1 MPRAT
6 WRGFLRLSL
15 VTCPV
20 YLSPATTGTKPIR
33 LHQVWQPAP
42 VEVNEDALPDRSAG
56 QQGSASSAPQLAADH
71 TNPEAAQSR
80 AATRIALRPHDPGTG
95 EEIDKREI
103 VKGYEYG
110 RGQFVTLTPEELKAL
125 DVESS
130 KVIDLEKFAPRG
142 DLDPVYFDS
151 SYYLY
156 PDGPIAVEALRVI
169 GAAMAEGGV
178 VGLGRLTLSRRER
191 MVAVEPRGTGMALF
205 TLRAAEEVRAAQSG
219 VAEGELDA
227 EMVAI
232 AKTII
237 AQRTGSLDPT
247 TYRDRY
253 QEALRELLEA
263 KMKGLTV
270 KPREIA
276 APPPVID
283 LMAALKRSLAREAS
297 GSKHTTP
304 KKANKMAPDR
314 RQSALL
320 LPLPGGRK
328 RNAQAAADPTTPA
341 ARRRKQ
347 ATV

>member
-1 MPRAT
+1 MNSRAPSRYFSCKIEARLFRRCPQRVKSRIMPDSLCSSTGSALRRLHNHQLRTAIVSAN
-6 WRGFLRLSL
+6 WRGSEGDGFE
-15 VTCPV
+15 
-20 YLSPATTGTKPIR
+20 
-33 LHQVWQPAP
+33 VWQPAP

-169 GAAMAEGGV
+169 GAAMAEAGV

-191 MVAVEPRGTGMALF
+191 MVVVEPRGTGMALF
-205 TLRAAEEVRAAQSG
+205 TLRAAEEVRAAQFG
-219 VAEGELDA
+219 VAEGEQDGARSAPAGSLA
-227 EMVAI
+227 AR
-232 AKTII
+232 
-237 AQRTGSLDPT
+237 RTGSLDPT

-263 KMKGLTV
+263 KMKG
-270 KPREIA
+270 R
-276 APPPVID
+276 
-283 LMAALKRSLAREAS
+283 
-297 GSKHTTP
+297 
-304 KKANKMAPDR
+304 
-314 RQSALL
+314 
-320 LPLPGGRK
+320 
-328 RNAQAAADPTTPA
+328 
-341 ARRRKQ
+341 
-347 ATV
+347 

>member
-33 LHQVWQPAP
+33 LRQVWQPAP

-103 VKGYEYG
+103 AKGYEC
-110 RGQFVTLTPEELKAL
+110 GQFVTLTPEELKAL

-156 PDGPIAVEALRVI
+156 PDGPIDGRSAARDRRGNGQRQSRRI
-169 GAAMAEGGV
+169 GA
-178 VGLGRLTLSRRER
+178 TY
-191 MVAVEPRGTGMALF
+191 
-205 TLRAAEEVRAAQSG
+205 
-219 VAEGELDA
+219 
-227 EMVAI
+227 
-232 AKTII
+232 AK
-237 AQRTGSLDPT
+237 P
-247 TYRDRY
+247 
-253 QEALRELLEA
+253 
-263 KMKGLTV
+263 
-270 KPREIA
+270 
-276 APPPVID
+276 
-283 LMAALKRSLAREAS
+283 ARVD
-297 GSKHTTP
+297 G
-304 KKANKMAPDR
+304 
-314 RQSALL
+314 
-320 LPLPGGRK
+320 
-328 RNAQAAADPTTPA
+328 
-341 ARRRKQ
+341 RRR
-347 ATV
+347 

>member
-20 YLSPATTGTKPIR
+20 YLSPATTGTKSIR

-56 QQGSASSAPQLAADH
+56 QQGSASSAPQLATDH

-110 RGQFVTLTPEELKAL
+110 RGQFVTLTSEELKAL
-125 DVESS
+125 DVESP
-130 KVIDLEKFAPRG
+130 KVIDLEKFAPRD

-191 MVAVEPRGTGMALF
+191 MVVVEPRGTGMALF
-205 TLRAAEEVRAAQSG
+205 TLRGAEEVRAAQFG
-219 VAEGELDA
+219 VAEGDHRA
-227 EMVAI
+227 A
-232 AKTII
+232 
-237 AQRTGSLDPT
+237 
-247 TYRDRY
+247 DR
-253 QEALRELLEA
+253 
-263 KMKGLTV
+263 KS
-270 KPREIA
+270 
-276 APPPVID
+276 
-283 LMAALKRSLAREAS
+283 RSNDVSRS
-297 GSKHTTP
+297 
-304 KKANKMAPDR
+304 
-314 RQSALL
+314 
-320 LPLPGGRK
+320 LPGGL
-328 RNAQAAADPTTPA
+328 
-341 ARRRKQ
+341 ARTARSQDEGAHR
-347 ATV
+347 

>member
-1 MPRAT
+1 MPRAS

-33 LHQVWQPAP
+33 LRQVWQPAP

-56 QQGSASSAPQLAADH
+56 QQGSASSAPQLATDH

-110 RGQFVTLTPEELKAL
+110 RGQFVTLTPEELKAF
-125 DVESS
+125 DVESP
-130 KVIDLEKFAPRG
+130 KVIDLEKFAPRD

-156 PDGPIAVEALRVI
+156 PDDPIAVEALRVI

-191 MVAVEPRGTGMALF
+191 MVVVEPRGTGMALF
-205 TLRAAEEVRAAQSG
+205 TLRAAEEVRAAQFG
-219 VAEGELDA
+219 VAEGELEA
-227 EMVAI
+227 E
-232 AKTII
+232 
-237 AQRTGSLDPT
+237 
-247 TYRDRY
+247 
-253 QEALRELLEA
+253 
-263 KMKGLTV
+263 MKGLTV

-283 LMAALKRSLAREAS
+283 LMAVLNRSLAQEAS

-304 KKANKMAPDR
+304 KKANNGARSAPAGSLAARPRGSETERTGR
-314 RQSALL
+314 RRAHHSR
-320 LPLPGGRK
+320 RK
-328 RNAQAAADPTTPA
+328 AAQASDCLIRTPFCGIRLDA
-341 ARRRKQ
+341 LCA
-347 ATV
+347 

>member
-1 MPRAT
+1 MPRAS

-33 LHQVWQPAP
+33 LRQVWQPAP

-71 TNPEAAQSR
+71 TNPEVAQSR

-191 MVAVEPRGTGMALF
+191 MVVVEPRGTGMALF
-205 TLRAAEEVRAAQSG
+205 TR
-219 VAEGELDA
+219 
-227 EMVAI
+227 
-232 AKTII
+232 
-237 AQRTGSLDPT
+237 
-247 TYRDRY
+247 
-253 QEALRELLEA
+253 RERHR
-263 KMKGLTV
+263 G
-270 KPREIA
+270 
-276 APPPVID
+276 
-283 LMAALKRSLAREAS
+283 
-297 GSKHTTP
+297 
-304 KKANKMAPDR
+304 R
-314 RQSALL
+314 R
-320 LPLPGGRK
+320 
-328 RNAQAAADPTTPA
+328 
-341 ARRRKQ
+341 
-347 ATV
+347 

>member
-1 MPRAT
+1 MPRAS

-33 LHQVWQPAP
+33 LHQVWQP

-71 TNPEAAQSR
+71 PNPEAAQSR

-156 PDGPIAVEALRVI
+156 PDGPIAVEAL
-169 GAAMAEGGV
+169 G
-178 VGLGRLTLSRRER
+178 
-191 MVAVEPRGTGMALF
+191 
-205 TLRAAEEVRAAQSG
+205 
-219 VAEGELDA
+219 
-227 EMVAI
+227 
-232 AKTII
+232 
-237 AQRTGSLDPT
+237 
-247 TYRDRY
+247 
-253 QEALRELLEA
+253 
-263 KMKGLTV
+263 
-270 KPREIA
+270 
-276 APPPVID
+276 
-283 LMAALKRSLAREAS
+283 
-297 GSKHTTP
+297 
-304 KKANKMAPDR
+304 
-314 RQSALL
+314 
-320 LPLPGGRK
+320 
-328 RNAQAAADPTTPA
+328 
-341 ARRRKQ
+341 
-347 ATV
+347 

>member
-1 MPRAT
+1 MIKRFAMPRAT
-6 WRGFLRLSL
+6 WRGLLRLSL

-33 LHQVWQPAP
+33 LYQVWQPAP

-142 DLDPVYFDS
+142 DLDPVYFQS

-169 GAAMAEGGV
+169 GAAM
-178 VGLGRLTLSRRER
+178 
-191 MVAVEPRGTGMALF
+191 
-205 TLRAAEEVRAAQSG
+205 
-219 VAEGELDA
+219 AEGELDA

-297 GSKHTTP
+297 GAKHTTP
-304 KKANKMAPDR
+304 KKANKMSRLSCCP
-314 RQSALL
+314 ST
-320 LPLPGGRK
+320 G
-328 RNAQAAADPTTPA
+328 
-341 ARRRKQ
+341 
-347 ATV
+347 V

>member
-33 LHQVWQPAP
+33 LRQVWQPAP
-42 VEVNEDALPDRSAG
+42 VEVNEDASPDRSTG

-103 VKGYEYG
+103 AKGYEC
-110 RGQFVTLTPEELKAL
+110 GQFVTLTPEELKAL

-191 MVAVEPRGTGMALF
+191 MVVVEPRGTGMALF
-205 TLRAAEEVRAAQSG
+205 TR
-219 VAEGELDA
+219 
-227 EMVAI
+227 
-232 AKTII
+232 
-237 AQRTGSLDPT
+237 
-247 TYRDRY
+247 
-253 QEALRELLEA
+253 RERHR
-263 KMKGLTV
+263 G
-270 KPREIA
+270 
-276 APPPVID
+276 
-283 LMAALKRSLAREAS
+283 
-297 GSKHTTP
+297 
-304 KKANKMAPDR
+304 R
-314 RQSALL
+314 R
-320 LPLPGGRK
+320 
-328 RNAQAAADPTTPA
+328 
-341 ARRRKQ
+341 
-347 ATV
+347 